1 MLDQHMKFQ
10 ANKFQE
16 HVWTMFMIIK
26 TLIMLMD
33 LKFFNKIVYFMMN
46 ILINKMKQMIIHID
60 VLIILILK
68 IKKLLT

>member
-10 ANKFQE
+10 ANKFQDLA
-16 HVWTMFMIIK
+16 WTMFMIIK
-26 TLIMLMD
+26 TLSMLMD